1 MRLRGSDNFNISQ
14 WVRKRNRGQEAVK
27 VPTHHNKCTN
37 LHIGC
42 HSSERAWL
50 ILRRPMRRKQGDG
63 CMVECPLWLGGT
75 TARLHF
81 SCSLSRLSIFMA
93 RAIKASWLEGCS
105 VETIWSF
112 MDQRVHGRR
121 GRADKR
127 RSGRCQL
134 PKYRT
139 QWHNQDTLQVSR
151 WSSIKECVDEES
163 Q

>member
-1 MRLRGSDNFNISQ
+1 MHQPSHRLPLIWKSVAHPNSIGSS
-14 WVRKRNRGQEAVK
+14 GLEEAD
-27 VPTHHNKCTN
+27 
-37 LHIGC
+37 G
-42 HSSERAWL
+42 EEA
-50 ILRRPMRRKQGDG
+50 GDG

-121 GRADKR
+121 GSADKR

-163 Q
+163 QWWGDLQPDEERWTVCV